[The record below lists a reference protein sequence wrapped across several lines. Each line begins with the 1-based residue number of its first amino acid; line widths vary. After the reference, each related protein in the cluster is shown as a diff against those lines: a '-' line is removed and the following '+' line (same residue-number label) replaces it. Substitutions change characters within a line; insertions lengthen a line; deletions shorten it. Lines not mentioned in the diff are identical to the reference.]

1 MAEKFVFQLVIDVNG
16 KSAKSGIKSVVDTI
30 RKELNQEFKIKLDF
44 PNSKSVSNRLS
55 RMTRRLQTFNSELQ
69 RLAKFAPAASAGI
82 ASIAGS
88 TGVATEAF
96 KDLRIS
102 SSQANKVIQGTASV
116 VNQGATAMERL
127 GAQTALTARRYAGFV
142 VASRFLFGF
151 ERALE
156 SAIAGA
162 IEFNTELVKVAQV
175 TNLPIAAINGLKAEI
190 FSLGAAFATP
200 VQDLNNAAK
209 ILSQAGFSLGETR
222 QLLKSIAPTTLGA
235 TFGDITETV
244 DGLIAILNQFN
255 IAASKSAVVLDT
267 LNVLAAKYPAE
278 VSDIIEITKRAG
290 AVFASSSGV
299 SEGLKDSITS
309 FQELAAIGTAVRSTT
324 RLNAAQIGTSLKTI
338 FSRIQNPEVLQDLRA
353 LGVEL
358 TDTKNNFVG
367 PLEALKRLDQRLQG
381 VSKNSVLFADIAN
394 TIGGLRQ
401 IDKTI
406 ALLSNLELVMSALG
420 DAQSDANVGS
430 VLKDANVALQDIGN
444 QYKAIKQQFA
454 ELINSVIS
462 SQTFQ
467 KISSGLLTAASLFLE
482 AGKIFTPFIPIL
494 GAFTAGKTIVGI
506 YQFAKGFK
514 QNILFLNTNTQALH
528 KNTAA
533 ILGMSRNLGL
543 RTIPLPTKPVK
554 RASGGMVRGPGGSRS
569 DSILTAISNGE
580 YVIKADA
587 VKKVGLP
594 FLNTVNKGE
603 IPKFA
608 DGGYT
613 KFVAG
618 ANNAFDLNLRPVERT
633 LDKFEQLIVDVARGM
648 STQLKFLV
656 GRRVNSTGGRIGGF
670 ARSGSSFGGE
680 TGFAAL
686 INSGNNKSLL
696 SVFYHEMSH
705 ALGLDSD
712 LDIKKA
718 LGPERLRLAGIARGA
733 PGDGQEESAT
743 AVEIAAVKDKKLF
756 NDLNRISKSD
766 ESWMGKWI
774 AYKERILQAINNPE
788 LTDNDFSKRVRAPYI
803 PNRRNKGKLNSLIPS
818 FNQKENESFESLS
831 KKGRESLTNLTGD
844 AKRAN
849 NLIQDMINNVN
860 NLDELELVIS
870 DAIFTKIATG
880 KGYNDL
886 PPELRS
892 ENRPKG
898 KPEGVSP
905 ALPKQSP
912 PKKPPGPPSKPP
924 TVVPPPPPNDPSK
937 KLIDQVLSSKEKKRF
952 DELIKR
958 YSKEYALYGNDP
970 QAISRSIDKIVKN
983 AESIDDLENR
993 LQKKLTRVLAKTG
1006 GRVDPEGVPTF
1017 FGRPEPRGYTQGPIS
1032 PYGNTTEGGFKTPAK
1047 QEKLIQ
1053 RLMGRG
1059 LSYEEATRQ
1068 AGIAMSGRKRAAQRF
1083 FGSPRLGRGAKLLGA
1098 GAKGVGK
1105 ILGGVGIGALAGLA
1119 IDNAPIKE
1127 ESPFSILKGVAG
1139 GALTG
1144 GFAGSFVGG
1153 PFGTAIGALGGAI
1166 VGAVSSFNIWKS
1178 ALTTKEIEGF
1188 QKALN
1193 DAKTDTEKSQALAGI
1208 IGASFR
1214 GGQSG
1219 FTFTQGQRQAKL
1231 QESFGQSEGSIQEF
1245 ADLLFQR
1252 AKKAG
1257 AGSLAEYLD
1266 KEGRGNGDLSTVLNI
1281 SKFAQAAGIKFDISD
1296 IVDKPLTQNNS
1307 NVFAQLST
1315 KISETL
1321 NFILVRE
1328 LKGLSKNINVAAASL
1343 QRFSE
1348 ATSEITRQGLGEFGG
1363 PFRQVSIGTG
1373 STAEI
1378 YRSLPGVQ
1386 NTVLGSLLES
1396 RDIVNDELNGQLLRT
1411 ATGNPE
1417 DLRRYIDTLTKRQ
1430 GISATLRNSLR
1441 QQTKDVLAGSDDLT
1455 SAEKFTALQE
1465 VLQNFVDDPVFDA
1478 AQQVVQDYV
1487 NLVNQQNSAIQQN
1500 IDAYLQLV
1508 NAQRQNALD
1517 AVNIRAD
1524 NREFGLR
1531 FTQRFP
1537 DNTAAIGRARGN
1549 MIDRFRTLFPNVNA
1563 NSPAAIGAQIA
1574 AERNR
1579 LNQLSQDPVANAT
1592 EIRTTQDKLGQLVNA
1607 LKFVRDSVDELTA
1620 VETRL
1625 AEINQG
1631 RENAVS
1637 FARRIATASPEELA
1651 QINSQ
1656 INGLRAFEGGAQ
1668 LGAGKTAGALDL
1680 IDQLLTLDNTT
1691 LAGFGRSKEEL
1702 QKLQEDIIRRRFAKV
1717 TTGGNPILAAFA
1729 NGPGQDK
1736 ESQDLLKRGNDINN
1750 NRANAAGELG
1760 KIAGDRIAD
1769 INLVLNQQLKLFE
1782 QQKELLTNQLNNIN
1796 RLDVISERLTQ
1807 IPTEI
1812 AVKVEDF
1819 KVNVNFT
1826 NGQFLNE
1833 IDPLIKKIVREQIE
1847 ASLKTKNDQDLIN
1860 GK

>member
-44 PNSKSVSNRLS
+44 PNSKSVSDRLS

-88 TGVATEAF
+88 TGIATEAF

-142 VASRFLFGF
+142 VSSRFLFGF

-156 SAIAGA
+156 SAFSGA
-162 IEFNTELVKVAQV
+162 IEFNTELVKIAQV
-175 TNLPIAAINGLKAEI
+175 TNLPIAAITDLKKEI
-190 FSLGAAFATP
+190 FSLGASFATP
-200 VQDLNNAAK
+200 VEDLNNAAK
-209 ILSQAGFSLGETR
+209 ILSQAGFSLSETKE
-222 QLLKSIAPTTLGA
+222 LLKSIAPTTLGA

-255 IAASKSAVVLDT
+255 IEATKSAVVLDT

-299 SEGLKDSITS
+299 TEGLKDSVVA
-309 FQELAAIGTAVRSTT
+309 FQELAAVGTAVRSTT

-338 FSRIQNPEVLQDLRA
+338 FSRIQNPDVLQDLRA
-353 LGVEL
+353 LGIEL

-406 ALLSNLELVMSALG
+406 ALLSNLELVMKALG

-430 VLKDANVALQDIGN
+430 VLRDAETALGDIGN
-444 QYKAIKQQFA
+444 QYKALKQQFT
-454 ELINSVIS
+454 ELINSVVS
-462 SQTFQ
+462 SQTF
-467 KISSGLLTAASLFLE
+467 KVIASGLLKAASLFLE
-482 AGKIFTPFIPIL
+482 AGKVLTPFIPVI
-494 GAFTAGKTIVGI
+494 GSIASIKAGFGLA
-506 YQFAKGFK
+506 QFFKGFRD
-514 QNILFLNTNTQALH
+514 NIKFLNTNTQALH
-528 KNTAA
+528 RNTSA
-533 ILGMSRNLGL
+533 ILNLGRSL
-543 RTIPLPTKPVK
+543 GISRLPSFSAKPVK
-554 RASGGMVRGPGGSRS
+554 RASGGIVRGPGGSRD

-580 YVIKADA
+580 YVISAEA
-587 VKKVGLP
+587 VRKVGLP
-594 FLNTVNKGE
+594 FLNSVNRGE
-603 IPKFA
+603 IPGFASGGLAGGGATAGSLRDILKEALAPRNVDFSQDRLVSQARVGAKAFGLNPDAIEKIIISQLKQGIEPRNIRSTIHEMFTSIRKFIDQEKLGLRGPIQTSAPNGILGAPAFAILPQDPFKLTRDPNLPVVGKDVPIPNPQLNRPQPIGLPSPARLLGLPAPTEA
-608 DGGYT
+608 DFEADRIRKLKQQGQ
-613 KFVAG
+613 KDLDFVRARR
-618 ANNAFDLNLRPVERT
+618 NPPR
-633 LDKFEQLIVDVARGM
+633 IVDDGRAAIRADFVRKLARFGNQDIANAVFDKLEKKVT
-648 STQLKFLV
+648 SLAELERIATDRINRILAKANITVQQNDVLGDTTF
-656 GRRVNSTGGRIGGF
+656 GR
-670 ARSGSSFGGE
+670 GSSRTNRF
-680 TGFAAL
+680 T
-686 INSGNNKSLL
+686 K
-696 SVFYHEMSH
+696 
-705 ALGLDSD
+705 
-712 LDIKKA
+712 
-718 LGPERLRLAGIARGA
+718 LRDKLIARGRTE
-733 PGDGQEESAT
+733 DEAT
-743 AVEIAAVKDKKLF
+743 RLADIA
-756 NDLNRISKSD
+756 
-766 ESWMGKWI
+766 
-774 AYKERILQAINNPE
+774 
-788 LTDNDFSKRVRAPYI
+788 
-803 PNRRNKGKLNSLIPS
+803 
-818 FNQKENESFESLS
+818 LS
-831 KKGRESLTNLTGD
+831 
-844 AKRAN
+844 
-849 NLIQDMINNVN
+849 
-860 NLDELELVIS
+860 
-870 DAIFTKIATG
+870 
-880 KGYNDL
+880 
-886 PPELRS
+886 
-892 ENRPKG
+892 RPKAG
-898 KPEGVSP
+898 
-905 ALPKQSP
+905 ARP
-912 PKKPPGPPSKPP
+912 P
-924 TVVPPPPPNDPSK
+924 VPPPSGFRPKVASGLG
-937 KLIDQVLSSKEKKRF
+937 KLGKG
-952 DELIKR
+952 
-958 YSKEYALYGNDP
+958 A
-970 QAISRSIDKIVKN
+970 
-983 AESIDDLENR
+983 
-993 LQKKLTRVLAKTG
+993 
-1006 GRVDPEGVPTF
+1006 
-1017 FGRPEPRGYTQGPIS
+1017 
-1032 PYGNTTEGGFKTPAK
+1032 
-1047 QEKLIQ
+1047 
-1053 RLMGRG
+1053 RG
-1059 LSYEEATRQ
+1059 L
-1068 AGIAMSGRKRAAQRF
+1068 
-1083 FGSPRLGRGAKLLGA
+1083 
-1098 GAKGVGK
+1098 AKGVGG
-1105 ILGGVGIGALAGLA
+1105 LGVGFVSSLLLDLIPTKEDNPFNIAKGAA
-1119 IDNAPIKE
+1119 
-1127 ESPFSILKGVAG
+1127 S
-1139 GALTG
+1139 GAATG
-1144 GFAGSFVGG
+1144 AFVGSAI
-1153 PFGTAIGALGGAI
+1153 PVIGTALGALGGAI
-1166 VGAVSSFNIWKS
+1166 FGAASAFGVWKS
-1178 ALTTKEIEGF
+1178 ALTTTEIENF
-1188 QKALN
+1188 QKAL
-1193 DAKTDTEKSQALAGI
+1193 DKAKTDQEKSQALAGI
-1208 IGASFR
+1208 IGTLFKE
-1214 GGQSG
+1214 GQSG
-1219 FTFTQGQRQAKL
+1219 FTLTEGGRQRKL
-1231 QESFGQSEGSIQEF
+1231 QESFGRSEGSIQAF
-1245 ADLLFQR
+1245 ADLLFER

-1266 KEGRGNGDLSTVLNI
+1266 KEGRGNGDLSAALNI
-1281 SKFAQAAGIKFDISD
+1281 NKFAQAAGIQFDLAD
-1296 IVDKPLTQNNS
+1296 IVDRQLTQNNS

-1328 LKGLSKNINVAAASL
+1328 LKALSKNINVAAASL
-1343 QRFSE
+1343 QQFEE
-1348 ATSEITRQGLGEFGG
+1348 ATSQVARQGLGDFGG

-1430 GISATLRNSLR
+1430 GISATLRNSLK

-1500 IDAYLQLV
+1500 IDAYLQLI

-1517 AVNIRAD
+1517 AVNIRAEG
-1524 NREFGLR
+1524 REFGLR

-1537 DNTAAIGRARGN
+1537 DNVAAIGRARGN

-1563 NSPAAIGAQIA
+1563 NSPAAIGSQIA

-1579 LNQLSQDPVANAT
+1579 LNQLSQDPVANAA
-1592 EIRTTQDKLGQLVNA
+1592 EIRTTQDKLGQLVGA

-1656 INGLRAFEGGAQ
+1656 INGLRAFEGGAK
-1668 LGAGKTAGALDL
+1668 LSAGKTAGALDL
-1680 IDQLLTLDNTT
+1680 IDQLLTLDNNT

-1717 TTGGNPILAAFA
+1717 TTGGDPILAAFA
-1729 NGPGQDK
+1729 NAPGADK
-1736 ESQDLLKRGNDINN
+1736 ESQDLLRRGNDINN

-1760 KIAGDRIAD
+1760 KIAGDRIND
-1769 INLVLNQQLKLFE
+1769 INTILAQQLKLFE
-1782 QQKELLTNQLNNIN
+1782 DQKQLLTNQLNNIN

-1812 AVKVEDF
+1812 AMKGD
-1819 KVNVNFT
+1819 VNVNVTFT

-1833 IDPLIKKIVREQIE
+1833 IDESIKKLVQEQIKAALKLREQE
-1847 ASLKTKNDQDLIN
+1847 DFVN